1 MAGSNR
7 SVFLDSTGRRRRWLS
22 WTTIIGATVVTIAAA
37 GFFSALLLSH
47 PSAPTL
53 PLAAVMRA
61 VPQVKTPATDA
72 ERLALEVS
80 DREQELARET
90 RIAAAKPKARVADPS
105 GKPLSYDQHEE
116 GSDAGSIASQDWFE
130 TVLDKRMATL
140 DPAKTIIGL
149 GSYAYD
155 WTKGSPTQELTLR
168 LTSQAARG
176 STRRA
181 SAAVDASA
189 RR

>member
-22 WTTIIGATVVTIAAA
+22 WTTIIGATVATIAAA

-72 ERLALEVS
+72 GRLALQVS

-90 RIAAAKPKARVADPS
+90 RAAKPKARVADPS

-149 GSYAYD
+149 GGYAYD
-155 WTKGSPTQELTLR
+155 WTKGSPTQDLTLR

>member
-1 MAGSNR
+1 MCCSKVRVHMASSNR

-22 WTTIIGATVVTIAAA
+22 WTTIVGATVATIAAA

-72 ERLALEVS
+72 GRLALQVS

-90 RIAAAKPKARVADPS
+90 RAAKPKARVADPS
-105 GKPLSYDQHEE
+105 GKRLSYDQHEE
-116 GSDAGSIASQDWFE
+116 GSHPGRLPVRIGS
-130 TVLDKRMATL
+130 
-140 DPAKTIIGL
+140 
-149 GSYAYD
+149 
-155 WTKGSPTQELTLR
+155 R
-168 LTSQAARG
+168 LSSTSAWPHWIPPRP
-176 STRRA
+176 
-181 SAAVDASA
+181 
-189 RR
+189 